1 MSLSA
6 NTTLAH
12 YTIIS
17 KIGEGGMGEV
27 YLAQDTKLDRKVAL
41 KILPT
46 DLASHH
52 DRMERFMREAKSAAA
67 LNHPNI
73 AHIYEIGEHDGI
85 SFIAMEFID
94 GRTLRELIHER
105 KTDLTKLLRYLQHA
119 AEGLAKAHATG
130 IVHRDLKPDNIMI
143 TRDGHVK
150 VLDFG
155 LAKLTE
161 GQGDGE
167 TRGQGDEGDTLIAPP
182 PRFPASA
189 SFTSPGMILGTSGY
203 MSPEQA
209 QGKTK
214 EVDHRSDIFA
224 FGCILFEAATGHKA
238 FKGADLVDT
247 LNKIIREP
255 VTPILDLNPAAPA
268 DLQRI
273 VRRCLAKDADDR
285 YQTIKDVA
293 IELKEVRQDI
303 KDAGS
308 NTPLV
313 PSAQFEKAMTTAEDK
328 SFQTAEASSPS
339 TRASSAEYVIS
350 EIKRYRKSFVFLFA
364 LLVAGAIA
372 LAFWF
377 FISGKQKKIA
387 SKFLSPRITQMT
399 SGESTIHAAI
409 SPDGK
414 YMAHVETTVGQQSLW
429 VKQVTAANDVQ
440 VVPPMTGGYYG
451 VTFSND
457 GTELYYV
464 FDGNGT
470 RILYRIPVLGGT
482 PTQLLTNVDGAVSFS
497 PDGKQLAFIRGDYS
511 SKGESSLLIANSDG
525 SGEHTLVAKKPPESF
540 SPLYFTGPSWSPDG
554 KLIAASLM
562 NYEGGAHVD
571 LMIYRVSDGQGT
583 KLNRERFP
591 YMGRVQWLPDS
602 SGLLVIAGDL
612 GRRQVPIHYI
622 SYPAG
627 EMRGVTADLNGY
639 RDLSLTTD
647 GSKLLTV
654 QMSARFTLWTMPTN
668 DYLHVTQIAGS
679 RVANSNVA
687 FLRDG
692 GLIFTAT
699 ENSLPDI
706 WTMNV
711 DGSNRKRLTENAGDN
726 FDASL
731 SPDGRYIVFSS
742 SRSGNANIW
751 RMDSNGTNQVRLTK
765 GFAED
770 LPTVSSDGKWVVY
783 ESSDPG
789 NPGIWKV
796 SIDGGEASLITDKG
810 YNTSAV
816 SPDGKLIASL
826 YFPGPGETRQQIAI
840 FPFEG
845 GAPIKTFEI
854 QNTISTTVLPSIRWS
869 GDGRSILYVST
880 LKSVS
885 NIWSQPV
892 DGSTPKQITDFKDS
906 LIVSFDISADGKLML
921 LARGVLIRNAVLI
934 SESP

>member
-1 MSLSA
+1 
-6 NTTLAH
+6 
-12 YTIIS
+12 
-17 KIGEGGMGEV
+17 
-27 YLAQDTKLDRKVAL
+27 
-41 KILPT
+41 
-46 DLASHH
+46 
-52 DRMERFMREAKSAAA
+52 
-67 LNHPNI
+67 
-73 AHIYEIGEHDGI
+73 
-85 SFIAMEFID
+85 
-94 GRTLRELIHER
+94 
-105 KTDLTKLLRYLQHA
+105 
-119 AEGLAKAHATG
+119 
-130 IVHRDLKPDNIMI
+130 
-143 TRDGHVK
+143 
-150 VLDFG
+150 
-155 LAKLTE
+155 
-161 GQGDGE
+161 
-167 TRGQGDEGDTLIAPP
+167 
-182 PRFPASA
+182 
-189 SFTSPGMILGTSGY
+189 
-203 MSPEQA
+203 
-209 QGKTK
+209 
-214 EVDHRSDIFA
+214 
-224 FGCILFEAATGHKA
+224 
-238 FKGADLVDT
+238 
-247 LNKIIREP
+247 
-255 VTPILDLNPAAPA
+255 
-268 DLQRI
+268 
-273 VRRCLAKDADDR
+273 
-285 YQTIKDVA
+285 
-293 IELKEVRQDI
+293 
-303 KDAGS
+303 
-308 NTPLV
+308 
-313 PSAQFEKAMTTAEDK
+313 
-328 SFQTAEASSPS
+328 
-339 TRASSAEYVIS
+339 
-350 EIKRYRKSFVFLFA
+350 
-364 LLVAGAIA
+364 LLVAGAVA